1 MSFEDKKKALF
12 ASLDSAEKSIPSDSV
27 LHQDQNADDYSRV
40 RRRPGSN
47 SSSRRQEAASREPIR
62 KFRGK
67 ESIFKRPAAPIGK
80 CLPMTRVPDFKK
92 NPHKW
97 TKYSLEDVDT
107 SDRSNTAA
115 AFSFLREIESQK
127 RDQQQHE
134 DDDGDG
140 PTEFKSKVRFNRSV
154 KLQAR
159 LEEVDKPPP
168 TEEDKPKVKGC
179 KVVMPEYVIG
189 QKPKKVRQGKIGAAA
204 GGCSS
209 KRDRSSELKLDH
221 LMEEEEDDEEDDND
235 GMD

>member
-12 ASLDSAEKSIPSDSV
+12 ASLDSAEKSIPSNSV
-27 LHQDQNADDYSRV
+27 LHQDQNVDYS
-40 RRRPGSN
+40 RRPGSD
-47 SSSRRQEAASREPIR
+47 SRHTSSREPIR

-80 CLPMTRVPDFKK
+80 CLPMSRVPDFKK

-115 AFSFLREIESQK
+115 AFSFLREMESK
-127 RDQQQHE
+127 KQQEGGEQT
-134 DDDGDG
+134 DDDGG
-140 PTEFKSKVRFNRSV
+140 GGRSTELKVRFNRSV

-159 LEEVDKPPP
+159 LEEVDRPPP
-168 TEEDKPKVKGC
+168 STEEDKPKVKGC

-189 QKPKKVRQGKIGAAA
+189 QKPKKVRAGKKVVGGA
-204 GGCSS
+204 GGGGAV

-235 GMD
+235 GID

>member
-1 MSFEDKKKALF
+1 MPTTAGSAADPDPTPVVARRWRPANRSASSAARKA
-12 ASLDSAEKSIPSDSV
+12 SSSG
-27 LHQDQNADDYSRV
+27 
-40 RRRPGSN
+40 RRP
-47 SSSRRQEAASREPIR
+47 R
-62 KFRGK
+62 
-67 ESIFKRPAAPIGK
+67 
-80 CLPMTRVPDFKK
+80 LK

-134 DDDGDG
+134 DEEG

-179 KVVMPEYVIG
+179 KVVMPEYVVG
-189 QKPKKVRQGKIGAAA
+189 QKPKKSRPVKVGGGAA
-204 GGCSS
+204 GGGSS

-221 LMEEEEDDEEDDND
+221 LMEEEDDEEDDND

>member
-27 LHQDQNADDYSRV
+27 LHQDQNADYSRV
-40 RRRPGSN
+40 RRRPGSD
-47 SSSRRQEAASREPIR
+47 SSRRQEVASREPIR

-127 RDQQQHE
+127 RDQQQTDQDE
-134 DDDGDG
+134 EG
-140 PTEFKSKVRFNRSV
+140 PAEFKAAKVRFNRSV

-179 KVVMPEYVIG
+179 KVVMPEYVVG
-189 QKPKKVRQGKIGAAA
+189 QKPKKSRPVKVGGGAA
-204 GGCSS
+204 GGGSS

-221 LMEEEEDDEEDDND
+221 LMEEEDDEEDDND

>member
-27 LHQDQNADDYSRV
+27 LHQDQNADYSRV
-40 RRRPGSN
+40 RRRPGSD
-47 SSSRRQEAASREPIR
+47 SSRRQEVASREPIR

-134 DDDGDG
+134 DEEG

-179 KVVMPEYVIG
+179 KVVMPEYVVG
-189 QKPKKVRQGKIGAAA
+189 QKPKKSRPVKVGGGAA
-204 GGCSS
+204 GGGSS

-221 LMEEEEDDEEDDND
+221 LMEEEDDEEDDND

>member
-1 MSFEDKKKALF
+1 M
-12 ASLDSAEKSIPSDSV
+12 
-27 LHQDQNADDYSRV
+27 Q
-40 RRRPGSN
+40 
-47 SSSRRQEAASREPIR
+47 
-62 KFRGK
+62 
-67 ESIFKRPAAPIGK
+67 
-80 CLPMTRVPDFKK
+80 K

-134 DDDGDG
+134 DDGDG
-140 PTEFKSKVRFNRSV
+140 PTEFKAKVHFNRSV

-179 KVVMPEYVIG
+179 KVVMPEYVVG
-189 QKPKKVRQGKIGAAA
+189 QKPKKSRSGKVGGGAAAA
-204 GGCSS
+204 GGGSS

-221 LMEEEEDDEEDDND
+221 LMEEEDDEEDDND

>member
-1 MSFEDKKKALF
+1 M
-12 ASLDSAEKSIPSDSV
+12 
-27 LHQDQNADDYSRV
+27 Q
-40 RRRPGSN
+40 
-47 SSSRRQEAASREPIR
+47 
-62 KFRGK
+62 
-67 ESIFKRPAAPIGK
+67 
-80 CLPMTRVPDFKK
+80 K

-127 RDQQQHE
+127 RDQQQTDQDE
-134 DDDGDG
+134 EG

-179 KVVMPEYVIG
+179 KVVMPEYVVG
-189 QKPKKVRQGKIGAAA
+189 QKPKKSRPVKVGVGAA
-204 GGCSS
+204 GGGSS

-221 LMEEEEDDEEDDND
+221 LMEEEDDEEDDND